1 MAFGYRC
8 RKVWNTHGEQ
18 LVNTTDKTLQYYDD
32 NAYLY
37 VERTIDAELFHLQN
51 EFLSRIAEGGR
62 ILDLGCGTGRDAK
75 AFLQQGFHVVAVDG
89 SKEMCKLAS
98 EYIGQEVICSTF
110 QEFDPDGMFDGIWA
124 CDSLLHLEPI
134 EIFSVMRKLVASLNI
149 GGSFYVSFKYGDSSG
164 ERDGRYF
171 TDMNENSF
179 YNLIRSVPELKIQ
192 REFITEDVHGDRAG
206 GEWLNIFMIKR
217 KATGENVAAFDD
229 SNMLTEQTNTLNVRR
244 KKDVIVDAPQGKR
257 LTVHSGKENIDF
269 NGVLARLSQYVDMGN
284 VISHIEKT
292 KEYVVQIPVQYQ
304 KQFESGE
311 YFINKNNTTGVE
323 WPTLMR
329 KTENGQYRFVDD
341 LPIKQKEFIQGN
353 PMRDITQNF
362 YNISM
367 QRQIAALADVVQDT
381 YKAVERIENGQMDD
395 RIALLISG
403 REQIIYALNTQDD
416 NEKRRAISLARDN
429 LITAKNQIGLT
440 LKRRAEE
447 FEKVPKSALFRFASE
462 VRHSGYLREK
472 DKEIY
477 KLQDYYQLYL
487 EATKLLAASYIIT
500 GDKST
505 AEQVFVVSAD
515 FMRNINFE
523 AVKSIGYGNRKG
535 EAEEMFYNQSA
546 EYINAEHEQ
555 MMQDAR
561 EYEYLSINVSGA
573 KLLEVFSDG
582 RPETEKVSE

>member
-1 MAFGYRC
+1 MLADLIRQSLENAGG
-8 RKVWNTHGEQ
+8 KIVD
-18 LVNTTDKTLQYYDD
+18 TTNKTLKYYDEK
-32 NAYLY
+32 ATSY
-37 VERTIDAELFHLQN
+37 VNRTIDAELFHLQN

-62 ILDLGCGTGRDAK
+62 ILDLGCGSGRDAK

-98 EYIGQEVICSTF
+98 EYIGQEVLCSTF

-124 CDSLLHLEPI
+124 CDSLLHLKPI
-134 EIFSVMRKLVASLNI
+134 EIYTVMRKLATSLKI

-192 REFITEDVHGDRAG
+192 REFITEDAHGDRAG

-217 KATGENVAAFDD
+217 KVAEENVEAFDD
-229 SNMLTEQTNTLNVRR
+229 PNMLTVQANTLNARK

-329 KTENGQYRFVDD
+329 KTENGQYRLVDD

-447 FEKVPKSALFRFASE
+447 FEKVPKSALLRFASE

-477 KLQDYYQLYL
+477 KLQDYYVFCKHVLQ
-487 EATKLLAASYIIT
+487 
-500 GDKST
+500 KS
-505 AEQVFVVSAD
+505 
-515 FMRNINFE
+515 
-523 AVKSIGYGNRKG
+523 
-535 EAEEMFYNQSA
+535 
-546 EYINAEHEQ
+546 
-555 MMQDAR
+555 
-561 EYEYLSINVSGA
+561 A
-573 KLLEVFSDG
+573 KRFC
-582 RPETEKVSE
+582 R